1 MAARAGWRRGAEHV
15 FASPLILLIWAYRL
29 FISPLLGANCRHLP
43 TCSEYAMEAVQR
55 HGPLR
60 GGIFALKRIS
70 RCHPWATPAFD
81 PVPGQGDGE
90 AARQSWH
97 KQSRHRQSRHK
108 QRRHD
113 S

>member
-1 MAARAGWRRGAEHV
+1 MMSVLKGLQRAVERLLAA
-15 FASPLILLIWAYRL
+15 PLILVIWLYRL

-43 TCSEYAMEAVQR
+43 TCSEYAVEALQR

-81 PVPGQGDGE
+81 PVPRADQDG
-90 AARQSWH
+90 AAGPG
-97 KQSRHRQSRHK
+97 
-108 QRRHD
+108 RRHG
-113 S
+113 

>member
-1 MAARAGWRRGAEHV
+1 MSMQAGWKQAIERLL
-15 FASPLILLIWAYRL
+15 ASPLILVIWAYRL
-29 FISPLLGANCRHLP
+29 FLSPLLGANCRHLP
-43 TCSEYAMEAVQR
+43 TCSEYAVEALQR

-81 PVPGQGDGE
+81 PVPSSGEDGVAGQG
-90 AARQSWH
+90 
-97 KQSRHRQSRHK
+97 
-108 QRRHD
+108 RRH

>member
-1 MAARAGWRRGAEHV
+1 MPLWTGLQRAVERLLAA
-15 FASPLILLIWAYRL
+15 PLIFVIWTYRL

-43 TCSEYAMEAVQR
+43 TCSEYAVEALQR

-81 PVPGQGDGE
+81 PVPRAEQDG
-90 AARQSWH
+90 AAGEG
-97 KQSRHRQSRHK
+97 
-108 QRRHD
+108 RRGG
-113 S
+113 

>member
-1 MAARAGWRRGAEHV
+1 MMSSRMMSSRNGLRRAV
-15 FASPLILLIWAYRL
+15 LLLLASPLILAIQLYRL

-43 TCSEYAMEAVQR
+43 TCSQYAVEALQR

-81 PVPGQGDGE
+81 PVPQAGEEGAAGQD
-90 AARQSWH
+90 
-97 KQSRHRQSRHK
+97 RHNS
-108 QRRHD
+108 
-113 S
+113 

>member
-1 MAARAGWRRGAEHV
+1 MSLWTGLRRAVERLLAA
-15 FASPLILLIWAYRL
+15 PLILVIWVYRL

-43 TCSEYAMEAVQR
+43 TCSEYAVEALQH

-81 PVPGQGDGE
+81 PVPRAEQDGAAGQGR
-90 AARQSWH
+90 RQG
-97 KQSRHRQSRHK
+97 
-108 QRRHD
+108 
-113 S
+113 